1 MLKIR
6 DIVFCFGILT
16 RKTKVYILNL
26 LFSSLSY
33 GWLAYAELNLS
44 SVCAIV
50 VYKLM
55 TSNCQSSHTSEKR
68 AIIVDCQ
75 WNQVN
80 FPEKVAIVVAIT
92 VYTVFLYCFVWQF
105 ELYPKQDLTMTAY
118 AVENLTK
125 HNLFVFFIF
134 IAED

>member
-33 GWLAYAELNLS
+33 GWLAYVEPNPS
-44 SVCAIV
+44 PVCAIV

-55 TSNCQSSHTSEKR
+55 TSNHQSSHTSEKQ
-68 AIIVDCQ
+68 AMIVDCQ
-75 WNQVN
+75 RKQVN
-80 FPEKVAIVVAIT
+80 FPEKVAIAVAIT

-105 ELYPKQDLTMTAY
+105 EVYSKRYLTMTAY
-118 AVENLTK
+118 AVENLTER
-125 HNLFVFFIF
+125 NLFVFFIC
-134 IAED
+134 IAQD